1 MTTRTF
7 GLDEQV
13 DAYVH
18 AVALKRDDAVL
29 ARLRELTAAMP
40 KAQMQISAEQGQFMA
55 ILAAAVGAVRAIE
68 VGVFTGYSSL
78 CVARQLPPHGLLV
91 ACDISTEWTD
101 IAQRF
106 WKEAGVADRIDLRI
120 APASETLASLIESG
134 ESGTYDFAFIDA
146 DKPAYDDYYEKC
158 LRLLR
163 SGGLVVLDN
172 TLMYGRVIAPS
183 ADDSD
188 ATLMRNLTDKI
199 FADPR
204 VDPSLLPIADGVTV
218 ARKR

>member
-29 ARLRELTAAMP
+29 AKLRELTAAMP

-78 CVARQLPPHGLLV
+78 CVARQLPPQGRLV

-163 SGGLVVLDN
+163 SGGLAVLDN
-172 TLMYGRVIAPS
+172 TLMNGRVIKAS

-204 VDPSLLPIADGVTV
+204 VDPSLLPIADGIIV